1 MKILFSPLALDRIAE
16 IEARLVEIS
25 GRATADRLLATIK
38 EKTLLLSTMPRM
50 GRVVPE
56 LGDVDVRELIIVP
69 YRLVYQV
76 RESARLIEVHT
87 VVHSRQQFPLDEFL
101 DD

>member
-1 MKILFSPLALDRIAE
+1 
-16 IEARLVEIS
+16 
-25 GRATADRLLATIK
+25 
-38 EKTLLLSTMPRM
+38 MPRM